1 MADFKPT
8 NQIKQVTSVG
18 SSEQSAEAAAMAAG
32 VDEELMIFEMC
43 TSWMYSA
50 VLRTIVQ
57 LDVPHIL
64 ATNYATNSPHKEN
77 VGMTA
82 EEILKRIMIT
92 KKQEHGELNAA
103 RPNALNLERFL
114 RLLTTKGIF
123 AEHIHVGHDSEEGNK
138 DFNGRV
144 QRRFSLTPLSR
155 RLVPGDGSVRNAALF
170 VTLGPEYAHSLEY
183 IRYVILLTTL
193 TMILS
198 VPNSNCL
205 AQY

>member
-1 MADFKPT
+1 MKQLMSAGSCEKSAGAVAAKANDMEM
-8 NQIKQVTSVG
+8 NQKMLNMCMSWIYP
-18 SSEQSAEAAAMAAG
+18 AA
-32 VDEELMIFEMC
+32 I
-43 TSWMYSA
+43 
-50 VLRTIVQ
+50 RTIVQ

-64 ATNYATNSPHKEN
+64 ATNNTTTNCCHEEN

-82 EEILKRIMIT
+82 EEILQHIILMKNQ
-92 KKQEHGELNAA
+92 KHEEPKAA
-103 RPNALNLERFL
+103 RPNALNLERLL

>member
-1 MADFKPT
+1 MKQMMSAGASKKPAGAVAVKA
-8 NQIKQVTSVG
+8 NDMEVKQK
-18 SSEQSAEAAAMAAG
+18 
-32 VDEELMIFEMC
+32 LINMC
-43 TSWMYSA
+43 TSWIYPA
-50 VLRTIVQ
+50 VIRTIVQ

-64 ATNYATNSPHKEN
+64 ATNSATTNCCHEEN

-82 EEILKRIMIT
+82 EEILQHIIKNQKCAEPEAT
-92 KKQEHGELNAA
+92 

-123 AEHIHVGHDSEEGNK
+123 AEHIHVGHDSEVGNK

-155 RLVPGDGSVRNAALF
+155 FLVPGEGSLRNAALL
-170 VTLGPEYAHSLEY
+170 VTMAPEYAPSLEY
-183 IRYVILLTTL
+183 LRYAIVLTTL
-193 TMILS
+193 TMIFG
-198 VPNSNCL
+198 VPINSNCL

>member
-123 AEHIHVGHDSEEGNK
+123 AEHIDIPHDSEDHNVS
-138 DFNGRV
+138 NGRV
-144 QRRFSLTPLSR
+144 VRRFSLTPLSR
-155 RLVPGDGSVRNAALF
+155 HFVPGDGSYHAAVLF
-170 VTLGPEYAHSLEY
+170 FTLGPEYAPTLEY
-183 IRYVILLTTL
+183 LG
-193 TMILS
+193 
-198 VPNSNCL
+198 
-205 AQY
+205 